1 MSLAEPQYSVVPFSG
16 PLVRLDYP
24 RPSSPAAEPE
34 AVGRSGIIQ
43 KFKRSDAMLRN
54 ALYIVL
60 NSGTQAALGFA
71 FWILTTRFFS
81 TADVGRASSLISA
94 TALLSFLGLLG
105 MNTAFIRYLPVV
117 ANRNRLITAGVL
129 LVAACSGLAG
139 IIYVLITPR
148 IAPSV
153 AFVAHNL
160 PMAACFVVLT
170 AASGV
175 NILTDSIFIAAGKG
189 SYNAIVDGVIGGSSR
204 IILLLLLAG
213 GSAFAIFTASSIGYA
228 AAAVAS
234 LLIML
239 RVLRWRP
246 SVSNFWQVIKP
257 VIRFS
262 GANYV
267 GNVLNLLP
275 SLVVP
280 LIVLNRMSAT
290 TEAYYYVAF
299 QLASLLFTATA
310 AVEQSFLA
318 EGSSNGTIDKA
329 VLVRSLRILLAFC
342 VPAFVM
348 ILLFGHFALL
358 AFGTKYAAN
367 ASGSLIALSATV
379 LPLAAYNWFLTVL
392 RLSNRLTPIVWSNA
406 VYGAIIIGL
415 AWALAPHGLSAV
427 SLSWPIG
434 ASAGAIIAG
443 VPAISSIRRNHRAA

>member
-1 MSLAEPQYSVVPFSG
+1 
-16 PLVRLDYP
+16 
-24 RPSSPAAEPE
+24 
-34 AVGRSGIIQ
+34 
-43 KFKRSDAMLRN
+43 MLRN

-204 IILLLLLAG
+204 IILLLMLAG
-213 GSAFAIFTASSIGYA
+213 GSAFAIFSASSIGYA

-443 VPAISSIRRNHRAA
+443 VPAISSIRRNRRPA